1 MDQNVELNKVLWLQA
16 LQRGVYDWSLES
28 SLFGLW
34 STACWKERH
43 NSIIKIPG
51 KRSIDPML
59 RKKSCFHIFIGLVV
73 IQTQA
78 NFICGM
84 KSEHF
89 RPNNSSDQWAP
100 SQIASI
106 GNNWYC
112 WWDKQVYNL
121 VIAFQLLSQCATLLP
136 FHHQAA
142 NLIFL
147 NRSFGFVIW
156 GAVWGGNFC
165 LLSLHFNDVELYW
178 FFCF

>member
-1 MDQNVELNKVLWLQA
+1 MTSSSTKRGLWLISRKF
-16 LQRGVYDWSLES
+16 LVWFMIDCLLE
-28 SLFGLW
+28 GE
-34 STACWKERH
+34 TQQHNKNPWKKVDRPNATE
-43 NSIIKIPG
+43 
-51 KRSIDPML
+51 
-59 RKKSCFHIFIGLVV
+59 KSCFHIFIGLVV

-147 NRSFGFVIW
+147 NRSFGFRLIW
-156 GAVWGGNFC
+156 AAVWSGNFC